1 MTLKIGET
9 RNCSWRPVAWPIK
22 KKTNKIEK
30 QQNAHTNPEKRLDG
44 RVSYLSSNYTIYV

>member
-22 KKTNKIEK
+22 KKKEK

-44 RVSYLSSNYTIYV
+44 RVSYLSSKYTIYV